1 VQGETDMDNWKSVN
15 GLTIPFTRRTKQNG
29 QDSSSAE
36 YSALEINP
44 VVDPKLFDK
53 PAEKP
58 ANQP

>member
-1 VQGETDMDNWKSVN
+1 MDNWKSVN

-58 ANQP
+58 ATQP